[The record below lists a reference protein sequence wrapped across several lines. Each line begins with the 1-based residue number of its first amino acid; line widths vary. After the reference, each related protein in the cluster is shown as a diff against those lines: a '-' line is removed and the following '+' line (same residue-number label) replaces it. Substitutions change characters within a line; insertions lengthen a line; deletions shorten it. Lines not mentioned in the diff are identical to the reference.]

1 MRPPG
6 GSNIFA
12 RRCFGHAANTSYI
25 VFAGRISTD
34 GLWQRER
41 ELEAFSKEMDNLR
54 KLTEIVDAQVRWP
67 CGASRN
73 LGSNCNQHC
82 LADAAARRVLSC
94 AS

>member
-34 GLWQRER
+34 GVWQRER

-54 KLTEIVDAQVRWP
+54 KLTEIVDAQVRCRAVLRVRLALQSALP
-67 CGASRN
+67 C
-73 LGSNCNQHC
+73 
-82 LADAAARRVLSC
+82 
-94 AS
+94 